1 MKLGIVGSGMIVK
14 DFLKMFNELNGIE
27 LLGISARNEENLKN
41 LCVQYPI
48 ERYYLSYE
56 EMLENKD
63 IDTIYVT
70 VPNDLHFIMSK
81 KALLAGKN
89 VICEKPFTTN
99 LKEALELK
107 EIAEKEDL
115 FLLEAIPNRFFP

>member
-48 ERYYLSYE
+48 
-56 EMLENKD
+56 
-63 IDTIYVT
+63 
-70 VPNDLHFIMSK
+70 
-81 KALLAGKN
+81 
-89 VICEKPFTTN
+89 
-99 LKEALELK
+99 
-107 EIAEKEDL
+107 
-115 FLLEAIPNRFFP
+115 

>member
-63 IDTIYVT
+63 IDTIYVA
-70 VPNDLHFIMSK
+70 VPNDYISLCLK
-81 KALLAGKN
+81 KR
-89 VICEKPFTTN
+89 
-99 LKEALELK
+99 
-107 EIAEKEDL
+107 
-115 FLLEAIPNRFFP
+115 FLQVKM

>member
-63 IDTIYVT
+63 IDTIYVVCT
-70 VPNDLHFIMSK
+70 K
-81 KALLAGKN
+81 
-89 VICEKPFTTN
+89 
-99 LKEALELK
+99 
-107 EIAEKEDL
+107 
-115 FLLEAIPNRFFP
+115 

>member
-48 ERYYLSYE
+48 KRYYLSYE

-63 IDTIYVT
+63 IDLVMRS
-70 VPNDLHFIMSK
+70 LSS
-81 KALLAGKN
+81 LS
-89 VICEKPFTTN
+89 
-99 LKEALELK
+99 
-107 EIAEKEDL
+107 
-115 FLLEAIPNRFFP
+115 

>member
-56 EMLENKD
+56 EIRILILSMLLYQTTY
-63 IDTIYVT
+63 IS
-70 VPNDLHFIMSK
+70 LCLK
-81 KALLAGKN
+81 KR
-89 VICEKPFTTN
+89 
-99 LKEALELK
+99 
-107 EIAEKEDL
+107 
-115 FLLEAIPNRFFP
+115 FLQVKT

>member
-41 LCVQYPI
+41 LCAQYPI

-56 EMLENKD
+56 ECWQLRILILSMLLYQTTY
-63 IDTIYVT
+63 ISVC
-70 VPNDLHFIMSK
+70 LK
-81 KALLAGKN
+81 KR
-89 VICEKPFTTN
+89 
-99 LKEALELK
+99 
-107 EIAEKEDL
+107 
-115 FLLEAIPNRFFP
+115 FLQVKM

>member
-27 LLGISARNEENLKN
+27 LLGISARKEENLKN

-48 ERYYLSYE
+48 ERYYLNYE

-63 IDTIYVT
+63 IDTIYVA
-70 VPNDLHFIMSK
+70 VPND
-81 KALLAGKN
+81 
-89 VICEKPFTTN
+89 
-99 LKEALELK
+99 
-107 EIAEKEDL
+107 
-115 FLLEAIPNRFFP
+115 

>member
-63 IDTIYVT
+63 IDTKAATAKYVANKRPT
-70 VPNDLHFIMSK
+70 PK
-81 KALLAGKN
+81 K
-89 VICEKPFTTN
+89 
-99 LKEALELK
+99 
-107 EIAEKEDL
+107 
-115 FLLEAIPNRFFP
+115 

>member
-63 IDTIYVT
+63 IDTIYVA
-70 VPNDLHFIMSK
+70 VPNDLSFHY
-81 KALLAGKN
+81 
-89 VICEKPFTTN
+89 VIKS
-99 LKEALELK
+99 AS
-107 EIAEKEDL
+107 
-115 FLLEAIPNRFFP
+115 RR

>member
-14 DFLKMFNELNGIE
+14 DFLKMFNELSGIE

-63 IDTIYVT
+63 IDLVMRS
-70 VPNDLHFIMSK
+70 LSS
-81 KALLAGKN
+81 LS
-89 VICEKPFTTN
+89 
-99 LKEALELK
+99 
-107 EIAEKEDL
+107 
-115 FLLEAIPNRFFP
+115 

>member
-56 EMLENKD
+56 EMLER
-63 IDTIYVT
+63 
-70 VPNDLHFIMSK
+70 
-81 KALLAGKN
+81 
-89 VICEKPFTTN
+89 
-99 LKEALELK
+99 
-107 EIAEKEDL
+107 
-115 FLLEAIPNRFFP
+115 NRMA

>member
-63 IDTIYVT
+63 IDTIYVA

-81 KALLAGKN
+81 KRFSQVKTLYVKN
-89 VICEKPFTTN
+89 HSRLTSKR
-99 LKEALELK
+99 L
-107 EIAEKEDL
+107 
-115 FLLEAIPNRFFP
+115 

>member
-48 ERYYLSYE
+48 EPVSYTH
-56 EMLENKD
+56 LTLP
-63 IDTIYVT
+63 TI
-70 VPNDLHFIMSK
+70 
-81 KALLAGKN
+81 A
-89 VICEKPFTTN
+89 
-99 LKEALELK
+99 
-107 EIAEKEDL
+107 
-115 FLLEAIPNRFFP
+115 